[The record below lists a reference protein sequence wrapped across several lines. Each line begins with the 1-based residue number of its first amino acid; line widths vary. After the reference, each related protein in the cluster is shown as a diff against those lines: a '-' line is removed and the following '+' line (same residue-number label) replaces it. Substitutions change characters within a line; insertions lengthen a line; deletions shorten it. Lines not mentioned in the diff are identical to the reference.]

1 MIRSERLI
9 ERLEQLAH
17 VGAVEGRGV
26 TRLALTP
33 EDRRGRQLAAGW
45 MREAGMS
52 IRTDDA
58 GNLIGRYQGR
68 QKLPPVLL
76 MSHLDTVPN
85 GGKYDGTLG
94 VLGAIEVCQAFAD
107 EGYVPRH
114 SVEVVDFT
122 MEESSRFGLS
132 MLGSKAVAGKLRPGD
147 LENWHDRNGV
157 SLCEAMRGFHL
168 DPEKVVGARFAG
180 PYTVGLELHIE
191 QGQRLANSG
200 VPLGIVN
207 GIAAPTRLK
216 LHIVGEAMH
225 SGASVLEDRKDA
237 LVAGAEIIT
246 EVVKLTQ
253 RERPWDTIATVGQLR
268 VAPDVI
274 NVVPGEAELGVDVRG
289 VAMDSR
295 RRLVRSIEQTAA
307 RVAARRGMTVRMEIT
322 SNEKAVQ
329 MTPVVVEQLQQ
340 ICAEQGWPH
349 ETVVSMAGHDVMQ
362 LESLMPIGM
371 IFIRNVSG
379 TSHSPQEN
387 VAEEDIGYGLNLLY
401 EAVRHF
407 GENGL
412 C

>member
-1 MIRSERLI
+1 MNAPGNTGGYDMIRSERLI
-9 ERLEQLAH
+9 DRLEQLAH
-17 VGAVEGRGV
+17 VGAVEGHGV

-33 EDRRGRQLAAGW
+33 EDRRGRQLAAEW
-45 MREAGMS
+45 MRQAGMS
-52 IRTDDA
+52 VRTDDA

-68 QKLPPVLL
+68 HELPPVLL

-94 VLGAIEVCQAFAD
+94 VLGAVEVCQAFAD
-107 EGYVPRH
+107 EGYVPRYP
-114 SVEVVDFT
+114 VEVVNFT

-147 LENWHDRNGV
+147 LDHWHDKNGV
-157 SLCEAMRGFHL
+157 SLCDAMRGFGL
-168 DPEKVVGARFAG
+168 EPKKVAGARFTG

-246 EVVKLTQ
+246 EVVKLTH
-253 RERPWDTIATVGQLR
+253 
-268 VAPDVI
+268 VI

-295 RRLVRSIEQTAA
+295 RRLVRAIEQTAA

-362 LESLMPIGM
+362 LPIGL

-387 VAEEDIGYGLNLLY
+387 VAEEDIRYGLSLLY